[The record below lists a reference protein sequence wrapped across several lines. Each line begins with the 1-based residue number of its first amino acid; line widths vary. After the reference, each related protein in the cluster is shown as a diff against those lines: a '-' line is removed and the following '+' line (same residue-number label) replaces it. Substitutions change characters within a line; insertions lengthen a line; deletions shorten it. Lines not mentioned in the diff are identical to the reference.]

1 MTENSSLQ
9 NLMRKQRQTD
19 VQVKAKFEQQTSQII
34 NLQDQLRKYRMTD
47 SVEAQKQAQSLAQ
60 AEKKNKELVE
70 SIAA

>member
-1 MTENSSLQ
+1 M
-9 NLMRKQRQTD
+9 
-19 VQVKAKFEQQTSQII
+19 QVKAKFEQQTSQII

>member
-1 MTENSSLQ
+1 
-9 NLMRKQRQTD
+9 MRKQRQTD